1 MGRLGLAERQRWSA
15 RWKRISGNRST
26 RRTNGNKK
34 LLARALSASATKL
47 LVRIARNEAVMHGI
61 EGLHHVTAIAGEPQT
76 NINFYTGVL
85 GLRLVKRTV
94 NFDDPTTY
102 HLYYGDGQG
111 HPGTI
116 MTFFPWPDALR
127 GRIGT
132 GQLTV
137 TSFAV
142 PEKSLPYW
150 RERLRKL
157 GVEFDEATSD
167 FGEEMLFL
175 RDPDGLQLELISSS
189 NADPDHIWERAA
201 VPTEHAIRGFH
212 HVTLSENGYE
222 RTARLLTETLGFEQ
236 IAKEGN
242 RFRYAVAEGVPS
254 TIVDLVCAPEGRPGR
269 VAVGTIHH
277 VAWRTATDE
286 EQVLWRSTLTKLNYD
301 VTPVIDRQYF
311 HSIYFREPGGVL
323 FEIATDPPGFATDE
337 SVKRLGTGLKLPPW
351 LEKARPELEKL
362 LPRIELPKVGGGQAD
377 EAA

>member
-1 MGRLGLAERQRWSA
+1 MA
-15 RWKRISGNRST
+15 
-26 RRTNGNKK
+26 
-34 LLARALSASATKL
+34 
-47 LVRIARNEAVMHGI
+47 GI
-61 EGLHHVTAIAGEPQT
+61 EGLHHVTAVAGEPQT
-76 NINFYTGVL
+76 NIDFYTGIL
-85 GLRLVKRTV
+85 GLRLVKVTV

-116 MTFFPWPDALR
+116 MTFFPWPGAMR

-142 PEKSLPYW
+142 PDKSLAYW
-150 RERLRKL
+150 QKRLRKR
-157 GVEFDEATSD
+157 GVEFEEATSD

-175 RDPDGLQLELISSS
+175 RDPDGLQLELVSSP
-189 NADPDHIWERAA
+189 NADPDRVWERGH
-201 VPTEHAIRGFH
+201 VPTEDAIRGFH

-222 RTARLLTETLGFEQ
+222 RTARLLTETLEFQE

-242 RFRYAVAEGVPS
+242 RFRYAVAKGAPS
-254 TIVDLVCAPEGRPGR
+254 TVVDVVCAPEGRPGR
-269 VAVGTIHH
+269 VAVGTVHH
-277 VAWRTATDE
+277 VAWRTATNE
-286 EQVLWRSTLTKLNYD
+286 EQLRWRSKLTKAEFD
-301 VTPVIDRQYF
+301 VTPIIDRQYF

-337 SVKRLGTGLKLPPW
+337 SVDHLGTSLKLPPW
-351 LEKARPELEKL
+351 LEEDRRELERL
-362 LPRIELPKVGGGQAD
+362 LPRIELPKIGGGHVN

>member
-1 MGRLGLAERQRWSA
+1 MA
-15 RWKRISGNRST
+15 
-26 RRTNGNKK
+26 
-34 LLARALSASATKL
+34 
-47 LVRIARNEAVMHGI
+47 GI

-76 NINFYTGVL
+76 NVNFYTGVL
-85 GLRLVKRTV
+85 GLRLVKLTV

-116 MTFFPWPDALR
+116 MTFFPWPGAYK

-142 PEKSLPYW
+142 PEKSLPSW
-150 RERLRKL
+150 REHLRKR
-157 GVEFDEATSD
+157 GVDFDDARSD

-189 NADPDHIWERAA
+189 QADPDRIWERGP
-201 VPTEHAIRGFH
+201 VPTEYAIRGFH

-222 RTARLLTETLGFEQ
+222 RTALLLTETLGFKP

-242 RFRYAVAEGVPS
+242 RFRYAVAEGEPGA
-254 TIVDLVCAPEGRPGR
+254 IVDLVCAPEAQPGR
-269 VAVGTIHH
+269 VAVGTVHH
-277 VAWRTATDE
+277 VAWRTASNE
-286 EQVLWRSTLTKLNYD
+286 EQVRWRSTLTKLEYD
-301 VTPVIDRQYF
+301 VTPIIDRQYF

-337 SVKRLGTGLKLPPW
+337 TVEHLGTSLKLPPW

-362 LPRIELPKVGGGQAD
+362 LPRVELPKIGGGKAD